1 MAQTDE
7 RLGAPG
13 GDLGG
18 AAASGIG
25 TLYGIGAGPGDPELL
40 TLKGYRLLRACPVI
54 AYPKKRMGSRSYAL
68 DIVEAYVNPEEKT
81 MLGLVFPMTRDPD
94 VLRREWDHTAQLLLE
109 HLLAGRDV
117 AFVTEGD
124 PLLYSTFIHMARV
137 LHEHAPEVQ
146 TVAIPGVSSVNGGAA
161 RLGLPLADGDEVVAI
176 VPATGDMER
185 MKAAIEGH
193 DCVVFLKVAKVLDR
207 MIHLLETMDL
217 LGQARV
223 ISRATSG
230 EEEIWEDVRAL
241 RGAKLNY
248 LTLMVVRRR

>member
-1 MAQTDE
+1 MAETVE
-7 RLGAPG
+7 RL
-13 GDLGG
+13 
-18 AAASGIG
+18 G

-40 TLKGYRLLRACPVI
+40 TMKGFRLLRESPVI

-81 MLGLVFPMTRDPD
+81 MLGLVFPMTRDPE
-94 VLRREWDHTAQLLLE
+94 VLRREWDHTAALLLE
-109 HLLAGRDV
+109 HLRAGRDV

-137 LHEHAPEVQ
+137 LHHHAPDVRV
-146 TVAIPGVSSVNGGAA
+146 VAVPGVSSVNGGAA

-176 VPATGDMER
+176 VPATRDMAKMR
-185 MKAAIEGH
+185 AAIEGH
-193 DCVVFLKVAKVLDR
+193 DCVVFLKVAKVMDPL
-207 MIHLLETMDL
+207 IDL
-217 LGQARV
+217 LDEMGLLQRARV

-241 RGAKLNY
+241 RGVPLNY
-248 LTLMVVRRR
+248 LTLMVVKR